1 MLVPFGALAMLLWLN
16 PMPPAAAAQRAV
28 KAPDFS
34 GAAGWLNTAGPL
46 RMADLKGKI
55 VVLDFWTLC
64 CINCIH
70 VLADLDKLEKKYPN
84 EVVVIGVHT
93 PKFDSEKSNESIRKA
108 VLRYEISH
116 PVVNDANRKIW
127 TAFGSRAWPTIGIV
141 DPEGNLVY
149 MDSGEGQF
157 HELDRAIKHLIKVHT
172 AKKTLNA
179 RPMKFE
185 LARASEGGSP
195 LFFPGKV
202 QVDVEGKRIFIADST
217 HHRVV
222 ITDLDGKKIA
232 IAGMGEPGT
241 KDGSFGSAQFNDP
254 QGMALKGDTLYVA
267 DRKNH
272 LIRALDLKKLTV
284 TTVAGNGEQG
294 RDRDGDG
301 PARRIALNSPWDLL
315 IQGDRM
321 FVAMAGAH
329 QIWVMDLKRDA
340 IAAYAGDGGED
351 LDDGSLSRSRF
362 AQPSGLAT
370 DGRTLYVADSET
382 SSIRAVPLGGRGEV
396 RTVVGEG
403 LFEFGDHDGVGRAV
417 KLQHALG
424 VAYHDGLIY
433 VADTYNSKIKTID
446 PVTKT
451 AKTFLGGEPA
461 GWLATPL
468 FNEPGGLC
476 IAGGKIYVA
485 DTNAHRIRIVD
496 LKTKAVSTLKL
507 SGVEAPKP
515 AVKE

>member
-1 MLVPFGALAMLLWLN
+1 
-16 PMPPAAAAQRAV
+16 
-28 KAPDFS
+28 
-34 GAAGWLNTAGPL
+34 
-46 RMADLKGKI
+46 
-55 VVLDFWTLC
+55 
-64 CINCIH
+64 
-70 VLADLDKLEKKYPN
+70 
-84 EVVVIGVHT
+84 
-93 PKFDSEKSNESIRKA
+93 
-108 VLRYEISH
+108 
-116 PVVNDANRKIW
+116 
-127 TAFGSRAWPTIGIV
+127 
-141 DPEGNLVY
+141 VY
-149 MDSGEGQF
+149 MDSGEGQY

-172 AKKTLNA
+172 AKKTLNT

-202 QVDVEGKRIFIADST
+202 QVDLEGKRIFIADST

-232 IAGMGEPGT
+232 IAGVGEPGA

-254 QGMALKGDTLYVA
+254 QGMALRGDTLYVA

-315 IQGDRM
+315 IQGERM

-329 QIWVMDLKRDA
+329 QIWVMDLKRDS

-382 SSIRAVPLGGRGEV
+382 SSVRAVPLGGRGEV

-403 LFEFGDHDGVGRAV
+403 LFDFGDQDGVGRAV

-424 VAYHDGLIY
+424 VAYHDGLLY
-433 VADTYNSKIKTID
+433 VADTYNSKIKTLD

-468 FNEPGGLC
+468 FNEPAGLC

-515 AVKE
+515 AAKE